1 MAWCPK
7 CKSEY
12 RDGFTICADCGSE
25 LVDEATLKQMEK
37 AQALKESMAEYEEE
51 YEEEQAPE
59 EMPEDVQRVM
69 QMMASGAMQGGMPG
83 QAPVSEEEAAK
94 MKAVIEQMQAAQLTG
109 KVRQGG
115 GRYED
120 SAERASDNRS
130 SAWMLLIIGVIGM
143 IVLALGLAGILPLP
157 MKSNFLF
164 YGVMAVFFV
173 IFIVSGIV
181 SMKNAKYFDG
191 KAETESSLRNTLV
204 DWCKENLTAQEV
216 DKMIGATPNTPVEML
231 YFKRFGYIKFRLNNQ
246 FMNLDQGFLDKFI
259 DDYVYDEIFDEEEVE
274 EP

>member
-12 RDGFTICADCGSE
+12 RDGFTVCADCGSE
-25 LVDEATLKQMEK
+25 LVDEATLKKMEK
-37 AQALKESMAEYEEE
+37 EQALKESLAEYED
-51 YEEEQAPE
+51 YEEADASEQAPE
-59 EMPEDVQRVM
+59 MAEVVNAMAGGAAGLAGMM
-69 QMMASGAMQGGMPG
+69 QG
-83 QAPVSEEEAAK
+83 QAPMSEEEAAK

-130 SAWMLLIIGVIGM
+130 SAWILLIIGVIGI
-143 IVLALGLAGILPLP
+143 IVLILGLLGVLPLP

-181 SMKNAKYFDG
+181 SMKNAKYFEG
-191 KAETESSLRNTLV
+191 KAESENSLRSTLV
-204 DWCKENLTAQEV
+204 DWCKENLSAEEV
-216 DKMIGATPNTPVEML
+216 DKMIGATPNTPIEML

>member
-12 RDGFTICADCGSE
+12 REGFTVCADCGSE
-25 LVDEATLKQMEK
+25 LVDEATLKKMEK
-37 AQALKESMAEYEEE
+37 AEALKESMAEYMEE
-51 YEEEQAPE
+51 YEEAAQEDNAQVAEAVNEMAGGAVNLQA
-59 EMPEDVQRVM
+59 VM
-69 QMMASGAMQGGMPG
+69 SG
-83 QAPVSEEEAAK
+83 QAPMSEEEAAK
-94 MKAVIEQMQAAQLTG
+94 MKAVIEQLQAAQMAG
-109 KVRQGG
+109 KTRQGG

-130 SAWMLLIIGVIGM
+130 SAWILLIVGVIGI
-143 IVLALGLAGILPLP
+143 IVLALGLAGVLPLP

-164 YGVMAVFFV
+164 YGVMAVFFI

-181 SMKNAKYFDG
+181 SMKNAKYFEG
-191 KAETESSLRNTLV
+191 KAESENSLRNTLV
-204 DWCKENLTAQEV
+204 EWCKENLSAEEI
-216 DKMIGATPNTPVEML
+216 DKMIGATPGTSIEML

>member
-12 RDGFTICADCGSE
+12 RDGFTVCADCGSE

-37 AQALKESMAEYEEE
+37 AQALKESMAEYAEE
-51 YEEEQAPE
+51 YDEAEVAE
-59 EMPEDVQRVM
+59 EMPEAAQTVVN
-69 QMMASGAMQGGMPG
+69 MMSDGMMPG
-83 QAPVSEEEAAK
+83 QAPMSEEEAAK

-130 SAWMLLIIGVIGM
+130 SAWILLIIGVIGI
-143 IVLALGLAGILPLP
+143 IVLALGLAGVLPLP

-164 YGVMAVFFV
+164 YGVMAAFFV

-181 SMKNAKYFDG
+181 SMKNAKYFEG
-191 KAETESSLRNTLV
+191 KAESENSLRNTLV
-204 DWCKENLTAQEV
+204 DWCKENLIAEEI
-216 DKMIGATPNTPVEML
+216 DKMIGATPNTPIEML

>member
-12 RDGFTICADCGSE
+12 RDGFSVCADCGSE
-25 LVDEATLKQMEK
+25 LVDEATLKKMEK
-37 AQALKESMAEYEEE
+37 EQALQESMAEYMEEM
-51 YEEEQAPE
+51 EEAENTE
-59 EMPEDVQRVM
+59 EMPDMSEVM
-69 QMMASGAMQGGMPG
+69 NVMAKAMNMGDGMNQTPM
-83 QAPVSEEEAAK
+83 SEEEAEK
-94 MKAVIEQMQAAQLTG
+94 MKAVMEQLQAAQLTG
-109 KVRQGG
+109 KARQGG

-130 SAWMLLIIGVIGM
+130 SAWILLVIGVIGI
-143 IVLALGLAGILPLP
+143 IVLILGLTGVLSLP

-173 IFIVSGIV
+173 IFIVSGII
-181 SMKNAKYFDG
+181 SLKNAKYFEG
-191 KAETESSLRNTLV
+191 KAESENSLRSTLV
-204 DWCKENLTAQEV
+204 DWCKENLSAEEV
-216 DKMIGATPNTPVEML
+216 DKMIGATPNTPIEML
-231 YFKRFGYIKFRLNNQ
+231 YFKRFSYIKFRLNNQ